1 MNFGMNQKRSI
12 HDRGPGQAAATQPT
26 PAVPISVYREL
37 AAELQATQT
46 MLDSLHAQ
54 NRHLRKANQQM
65 QFELDHIIESAH
77 KMQQISAPSPS
88 AAHSTISQPGQASQG
103 HAVQGKATPPAQG
116 SPKAS
121 RQGMV
126 TRPAEAAQAHNV
138 SSPIPQEALDAPAR
152 PAAARPKKKV
162 RKRPPAPRSEREV
175 AVEALN
181 KLFTGREEQRLRPK
195 LSPDGSSEIS
205 SWWLMVMVLFIV
217 VTAFGTGFLLVRP
230 FLSQSSSSS

>member
-1 MNFGMNQKRSI
+1 MNQKRSI

-37 AAELQATQT
+37 AAELQASQT

-65 QFELDHIIESAH
+65 QFELDHIIESAQ

-88 AAHSTISQPGQASQG
+88 AAHSSPSQTTGNGTQTNAAAQPARKAVRRPAA
-103 HAVQGKATPPAQG
+103 HA
-116 SPKAS
+116 
-121 RQGMV
+121 
-126 TRPAEAAQAHNV
+126 AEAAAQSQHPAA
-138 SSPIPQEALDAPAR
+138 PIPLEALEAPAH
-152 PAAARPKKKV
+152 PSAARPKKV
-162 RKRPPAPRSEREV
+162 RKRPPAPRSDREV
-175 AVEALN
+175 AVDALN

-195 LSPDGSSEIS
+195 LSPDGSPEIN

-230 FLSQSSSSS
+230 FLNQSSSS